1 MVTKKTEQQ
10 EQQAPQPASRDM
22 GTLST
27 QPVTKR
33 EPVTTELPDGTKRT
47 DY

>member
-1 MVTKKTEQQ
+1 MATEKTEQQ
-10 EQQAPQPASRDM
+10 ERQASQPASRDM

-33 EPVTTELPDGTKRT
+33 EPVTTKLPDGTKRT

>member
-1 MVTKKTEQQ
+1 MATKKTEQQ
-10 EQQAPQPASRDM
+10 EQQAPQPASSDM
-22 GTLST
+22 GTLSA

-33 EPVTTELPDGTKRT
+33 DPVTTELPDGTKRT

>member
-1 MVTKKTEQQ
+1 MATKETKQQ
-10 EQQAPQPASRDM
+10 EQPAAQPATQDM

-33 EPVTTELPDGTKRT
+33 DPVITKLPDGTKRT